1 MPAACWASDEPR
13 SATMVVAR
21 DRAEETLKS
30 SDAAIRPVLKAKLLR
45 DTGRDA
51 ETVLIEELGLSRGHV
66 RVDIAVV
73 NGSLNGYEIKSDRD
87 SLRRLGPQVELYS
100 KVLDRANLVA
110 GGRFLSAAS
119 TVIPDWWGL
128 IEIVRTPK
136 ALQLKTVRRAQRNP
150 ARDPRILA
158 ELLWAD
164 DALALL
170 EERNA
175 AKGLRGKPRR
185 LLWDRVCELFNVE
198 EIAAA
203 VRARLKARSTNK
215 FRQ

>member
-1 MPAACWASDEPR
+1 M
-13 SATMVVAR
+13 
-21 DRAEETLKS
+21 
-30 SDAAIRPVLKAKLLR
+30 
-45 DTGRDA
+45 
-51 ETVLIEELGLSRGHV
+51 LIEELGLSRGHV

-87 SLRRLGPQVELYS
+87 SPRRLGTQVELYS
-100 KVLDRANLVA
+100 KVLDRASLVA

-128 IEIVRTPK
+128 IEIVRRPN
-136 ALQLKTVRRAQRNP
+136 AFQLKTIRRAQRNP
-150 ARDPRILA
+150 ARDPRILV

-170 EERNA
+170 EERDA

-185 LLWDRVCELFNVE
+185 LLWDRVCEHFSVE

-203 VRARLKARSTNK
+203 VRARLKARSTNQV
-215 FRQ
+215 RP